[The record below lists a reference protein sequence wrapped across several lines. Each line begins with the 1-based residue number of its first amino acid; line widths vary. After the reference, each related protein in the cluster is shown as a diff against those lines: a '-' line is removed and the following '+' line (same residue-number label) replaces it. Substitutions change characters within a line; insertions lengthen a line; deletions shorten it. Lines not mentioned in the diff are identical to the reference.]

1 MSSRDIASSILDSLS
16 EEQIQAFITLFSSE
30 NTRAR
35 MEAEQIAADHGRKRY
50 SDFAEIEKEV
60 FGDEDVSA

>member
-16 EEQIQAFITLFSSE
+16 DEQIQAFITLFSSE

-35 MEAEQIAADHGRKRY
+35 MEAEQIAADCGRKRY
-50 SDFAEIEKEV
+50 SDFAEIEEEV
-60 FGDEDVSA
+60 FGDEEISA